1 MDRIQ
6 EKLHSRAERP
16 VTLGELRPGQRA
28 VVHRINGP
36 LTKRI
41 ADMGVTPG
49 TVVEV
54 ERVAP
59 LGDPIDIRVKGYH
72 LSVRRREAADI
83 TVRLV

>member
-1 MDRIQ
+1 
-6 EKLHSRAERP
+6 
-16 VTLGELRPGQRA
+16 
-28 VVHRINGP
+28 
-36 LTKRI
+36 
-41 ADMGVTPG
+41 MGVTPG

-59 LGDPIDIRVKGYH
+59 LGDPIDIKVKGYH